1 MHISPDMLLII
12 TLCVAFL
19 FILLG
24 VINFCN
30 DLRRC
35 RNSLNDRI
43 NGLRIGKMLNHAG
56 ISRSRYLNKAKP
68 LTIEKH
74 LLVCKQCKTIDIC
87 DKCLEKGTD
96 IPEYTFCRNYRELIQ
111 YR

>member
-1 MHISPDMLLII
+1 MHISPDMLLFI
-12 TLCVAFL
+12 TLFASFL
-19 FILLG
+19 LILVG
-24 VINFCN
+24 IVNFCN

-35 RNSLNDRI
+35 RNKLNDRI
-43 NGLRIGKMLNHAG
+43 NALRIGKMLNHAG
-56 ISRSRYLNKAKP
+56 ISRTRYLHKAKP

-87 DKCLEKGTD
+87 DKCLEKGAD
-96 IPEYTFCRNYRELIQ
+96 IPEKTFCRNYRELIK

>member
-1 MHISPDMLLII
+1 MHNSPDILLFI
-12 TLCVAFL
+12 TLGVSFL
-19 FILLG
+19 IVLVG
-24 VINFCN
+24 VISFCK
-30 DLRRC
+30 DHCRC
-35 RNSLNDRI
+35 RNILNERI
-43 NGLRIGKMLNHAG
+43 NALRIGKMLNHAG
-56 ISRSRYLNKAKP
+56 ISRTRYLHKAKP